1 MSPSDAGLL
10 HVVINGRVIRVDGP
24 VTVAAALAIAGIP
37 AARRSPSG
45 EIRGALCGM
54 GICQECRA
62 RVDGIDHQRTCMIAC
77 RDGMRVETDA

>member
-1 MSPSDAGLL
+1 MSEKPDQLI
-10 HVVINGRVIRVDGP
+10 HVIIDGRVIRVSGP
-24 VTVAAALAIAGIP
+24 ITVAAALAIAGVP
-37 AARRSPSG
+37 APRRSPSG

-77 RDGMRVETDA
+77 RDGMRVDTDA